1 MSFPENHLVIHVDT
15 NDRKKKIDF
24 FVEEKVYL
32 NRLLILHFIY
42 EKDSSLLNL
51 FAQHAQCVSLGNH
64 RIQIERFD
72 KMFCYELCKI
82 WRALFKF
89 VSSVFSLSILKV
101 VQQGPHMC
109 NNSIPMFWIL
119 FPNLAWFVSI
129 PTAKRLQEASIYSS
143 CMKTAYRKPPLFM
156 TVWFCEF

>member
-1 MSFPENHLVIHVDT
+1 M
-15 NDRKKKIDF
+15 F
-24 FVEEKVYL
+24 F
-32 NRLLILHFIY
+32 
-42 EKDSSLLNL
+42 
-51 FAQHAQCVSLGNH
+51 
-64 RIQIERFD
+64 
-72 KMFCYELCKI
+72 
-82 WRALFKF
+82 
-89 VSSVFSLSILKV
+89 LSILKV

-156 TVWFCEF
+156 TVWFGEF

>member
-1 MSFPENHLVIHVDT
+1 
-15 NDRKKKIDF
+15 
-24 FVEEKVYL
+24 
-32 NRLLILHFIY
+32 
-42 EKDSSLLNL
+42 
-51 FAQHAQCVSLGNH
+51 
-64 RIQIERFD
+64 
-72 KMFCYELCKI
+72 MFCYELCKI

-129 PTAKRLQEASIYSS
+129 PTAKRTSGSLYLFKLHENRLSQTPSFYDCVILWILI
-143 CMKTAYRKPPLFM
+143 LFM
-156 TVWFCEF
+156 YIFTAKAWRSFMLMLGGKQPKTGFPRRLRCMINTLHKGKTLKDLPPRFQI

>member
-1 MSFPENHLVIHVDT
+1 
-15 NDRKKKIDF
+15 
-24 FVEEKVYL
+24 
-32 NRLLILHFIY
+32 
-42 EKDSSLLNL
+42 
-51 FAQHAQCVSLGNH
+51 
-64 RIQIERFD
+64 
-72 KMFCYELCKI
+72 MFCYELCKI

-156 TVWFCEF
+156 TVILWILILFMYIFMAKAWRSFMLMLGGKQPKTGFPRRLRCMINTLHTGKTLKDLPPRFQI